1 MRRQREWREI
11 MSDPRTPYM
20 IGRLVGAS
28 DMAAALLSQEG
39 ESMNA
44 QKIGQ
49 VLKEISGFFME
60 KVPE

>member
-1 MRRQREWREI
+1 VRRQREWREI

>member
-1 MRRQREWREI
+1 
-11 MSDPRTPYM
+11 M